1 MEVASLDMEKHNIGK
16 SLFTIH
22 RYFKLFLNYKLKNH
36 ELNSAQFMVL
46 LVMIKKDGLS
56 QETINQGLQF
66 DKGFLA
72 KVAKSLEKKGYIIRK
87 INEEDRR
94 AYKLFLTDKAKTF
107 IPEIFEI
114 LNEWHNTILEGMTYN
129 EMEVLNSTLDSMLK
143 RVAIKCKEIKEG
155 L

>member
-1 MEVASLDMEKHNIGK
+1 MEKHNIGK

-72 KVAKSLEKKGYIIRK
+72 KIAKSLEKKGYIIRR

-94 AYKLFLTDKAKTF
+94 AYKLFLTDKAKAF
-107 IPEIFEI
+107 IPEISEI
-114 LNEWHNTILEGMTYN
+114 LNEWHDTILEEMTHN
-129 EMEVLNSTLDSMLK
+129 EMEVLSSTLASMLK

-155 L
+155 YR